1 MTKRTCSFR
10 IEKSLSGITCG
21 LDEAGRGPLA
31 GPVVAACV
39 YVHEDYRRKRFWSQ
53 VDDSKKLKAQQR
65 EDLYASITEHCYYG
79 IAEAS
84 VEEIDTINILHASM
98 LAMSRAMDRMIAE
111 FSVAPVMAL
120 VDGNYPPKLPC
131 TVQTVI
137 QGDATSLSIAAASIL
152 AKVTRDC
159 LMKDLCAQHPGYGW
173 SNNAG
178 YGTPEHL
185 AGLKSHGVTIHH
197 RRSFAPVM
205 AAMAEQ
211 DNFVGNQG

>member
-1 MTKRTCSFR
+1 MKKKSCSFR

-53 VDDSKKLKAQQR
+53 VDDSKKLTRLQR
-65 EDLYASITEHCYYG
+65 EDLFSHITEHCAFG
-79 IAEAS
+79 IAEAN

-98 LAMSRAMDRMIAE
+98 LAMTRALDKMVQDFKVTPE
-111 FSVAPVMAL
+111 LAL

-152 AKVTRDC
+152 AKVTRDNH
-159 LMKDLCAQHPGYGW
+159 MRRLCEIHPGYGW
-173 SNNAG
+173 STNSG
-178 YGTPEHL
+178 YGTKAHL
-185 AGLKSHGVTIHH
+185 DGLKKLGPTIHH
-197 RRSFAPVM
+197 RRSFAPV
-205 AAMAEQ
+205 EQ
-211 DNFVGNQG
+211 FDLLKDNT